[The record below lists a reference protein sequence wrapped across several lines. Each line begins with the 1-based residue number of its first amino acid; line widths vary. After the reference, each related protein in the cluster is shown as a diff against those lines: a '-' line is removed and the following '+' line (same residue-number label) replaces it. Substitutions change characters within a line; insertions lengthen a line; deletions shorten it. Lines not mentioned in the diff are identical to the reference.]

1 MKQHVNKV
9 INDIINYFRSIYVWK
24 EILQNIKEVL
34 DIKKKYLMSAFMMAV
49 LVLAMTGCEKNGNT
63 VMVQEPGRPIT
74 IIDES
79 KQEESE
85 PEISVDKIERLE
97 QVTISDW
104 FDDDTAIVSKD
115 NESLDKM
122 SLSELS
128 DQYPK
133 SLYLL
138 DINSKEYKLVKEQK
152 DVLLGGAVFSKDKN
166 YLIYDE
172 YVLGDPAYFIMNMEN
187 HESIGLMGEPIG
199 GAKSAHW
206 ADNETVIGAAYSGG
220 VYLTDRTGNMSLID
234 ELKDEGIYLVE
245 KLGDNIYYNT
255 QSDFTLMKLNLVT
268 KKKTSLNLEQ
278 VYEILPP
285 PDNKQMIILQNNG
298 SKSSMIIYSL
308 ERDEKITI
316 VESAELY
323 GVSWSPDQRMIAY
336 GMKED
341 ENNST
346 VRSLYVYDILTG
358 KSIKIAVNTEMIGTN
373 WSPSGKKFSYT
384 EWDGEQYTSSI
395 IYLK

>member
-1 MKQHVNKV
+1 M
-9 INDIINYFRSIYVWK
+9 
-24 EILQNIKEVL
+24 
-34 DIKKKYLMSAFMMAV
+34 KKKYLMSAFMIAA
-49 LVLAMTGCEKNGNT
+49 LVLTMTGCEKNSNKVT
-63 VMVQEPGRPIT
+63 IQEPGKTIT

-104 FDDDTAIVSKD
+104 FDDDTVIVSKD

-138 DINSKEYKLVKEQK
+138 DINSKEYQLVKEQK
-152 DVLLGGAVFSKDKN
+152 DVMLGGAVFSKDKKN
-166 YLIYDE
+166 LIYDE

-187 HESIGLMGEPIG
+187 HESKGLMGEPIG

-220 VYLTDRTGNMSLID
+220 VYLADRTGTMSLID
-234 ELKDEGIYLVE
+234 ELKDEGMYLVE

-268 KKKTSLNLEQ
+268 KEKTSLNLEQ
-278 VYEILPP
+278 VYGILPS
-285 PDNKQMIILQNNG
+285 PDNKQMIILQNSG

-358 KSIKIAVNTEMIGTN
+358 KSIKIVVNTEMIGTN
-373 WSPSGKKFSYT
+373 WSPSGKKLSYT
-384 EWDGEQYTSSI
+384 EWDGEKYTSSI

>member
-1 MKQHVNKV
+1 M
-9 INDIINYFRSIYVWK
+9 
-24 EILQNIKEVL
+24 
-34 DIKKKYLMSAFMMAV
+34 KKKYLMSAFMMAA
-49 LVLAMTGCEKNGNT
+49 LVLTMTGCEKNRNKVT
-63 VMVQEPGRPIT
+63 VQEPGKTIT

-122 SLSELS
+122 CLSELS

-138 DINSKEYKLVKEQK
+138 DINSKEYQLVKEQK

-187 HESIGLMGEPIG
+187 HESIGLMGKPIG
-199 GAKSAHW
+199 GAKNAHW

-220 VYLTDRTGNMSLID
+220 VYLADRTGNMSLID

-268 KKKTSLNLEQ
+268 KEKTSLNLEQ
-278 VYEILPP
+278 VYEVLPS

-373 WSPSGKKFSYT
+373 WSPSGKILSYT

>member
-1 MKQHVNKV
+1 MKN
-9 INDIINYFRSIYVWK
+9 
-24 EILQNIKEVL
+24 
-34 DIKKKYLMSAFMMAV
+34 KYLFNAFIMAA
-49 LVLAMTGCEKNGNT
+49 LVLTMTGCEKNRNKIT
-63 VMVQEPGRPIT
+63 VQEPEKNIT

-85 PEISVDKIERLE
+85 PEILVDKIERLG
-97 QVTISDW
+97 QISISDW
-104 FDDDTAIVSKD
+104 FDEDTVIVSKD
-115 NESLDKM
+115 NELLDKM

-133 SLYLL
+133 SLYFL
-138 DINSKEYKLVKEQK
+138 DINSKEYQLVKEQK
-152 DVLLGGAVFSKDKN
+152 DVLLGGAVFSRDKN

-220 VYLTDRTGNMSLID
+220 VYLADRTGNMRLID

-245 KLGDNIYYNT
+245 KLGDTIYYNT

-268 KKKTSLNLEQ
+268 KEKTSLNLEQ
-278 VYEILPP
+278 VFQILPS
-285 PDNKQMIILQNNG
+285 PDKKQMIILQNNG
-298 SKSSMIIYSL
+298 STGSMIIYSP
-308 ERDEKITI
+308 EHDKKITI
-316 VESAELY
+316 VDSAELY

-336 GMKED
+336 CMKED
-341 ENNST
+341 KNNST
-346 VRSLYVYDILTG
+346 VSSLYVYDILTG
-358 KSIKIAVNTEMIGTN
+358 KTVKVAENAESTGTN
-373 WSPSGKKFSYT
+373 WSPSGKKLSYT

>member
-1 MKQHVNKV
+1 M
-9 INDIINYFRSIYVWK
+9 
-24 EILQNIKEVL
+24 
-34 DIKKKYLMSAFMMAV
+34 KKKYLINAFIMAA
-49 LVLAMTGCEKNGNT
+49 LVLTMTGCEKNRNKIT
-63 VMVQEPGRPIT
+63 VQEPEKTIT
-74 IIDES
+74 MIDES

-85 PEISVDKIERLE
+85 PEILVDKIERLE

-104 FDDDTAIVSKD
+104 LDDDTAIVSKD
-115 NESLDKM
+115 NESLGRM

-138 DINSKEYKLVKEQK
+138 DINSKEYQLVKEQK
-152 DVLLGGAVFSKDKN
+152 DVLLGGAVFSRDKN

-220 VYLTDRTGNMSLID
+220 VYLADRTGNMSLID

-245 KLGDNIYYNT
+245 KLGDDIYYNT
-255 QSDFTLMKLNLVT
+255 QSDFTLMKLNMVT
-268 KKKTSLNLEQ
+268 KEKTSLNLEQ
-278 VYEILPP
+278 VYEILQS

-298 SKSSMIIYSL
+298 SSGSMIIYSL
-308 ERDEKITI
+308 EHDDKITI
-316 VESAELY
+316 AESAELY

-341 ENNST
+341 KNNST

-358 KSIKIAVNTEMIGTN
+358 KSIKIAENTEMTGTD
-373 WSPSGKKFSYT
+373 WSPSGKKLSYT
-384 EWDGEQYTSSI
+384 EWDGEEYSSSI
-395 IYLK
+395 IYFK